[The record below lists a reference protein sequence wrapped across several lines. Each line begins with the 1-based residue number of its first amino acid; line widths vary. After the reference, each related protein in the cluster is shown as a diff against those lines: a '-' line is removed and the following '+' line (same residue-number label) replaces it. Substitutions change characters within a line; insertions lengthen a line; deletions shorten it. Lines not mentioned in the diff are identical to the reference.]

1 MVETRRSSASS
12 SSNKRLSSST
22 PLLPLGT
29 LSAPRRGGSGDGELA
44 EFPSQDRYLNQLVLP
59 MNQRNLQQKMPV
71 KSQVDVGIPWARLL
85 SQSSE
90 NHVKSM
96 TLPPF
101 VYYHIP
107 FSTFSDVKCGSIS
120 LPASISEILSSAGL
134 MTSSSVFVEG
144 DIETRVYNDA
154 IAGQVK
160 SVPEICVCRDGGT
173 GRVKKLLAQCVSQN
187 RYHEKTPEQVIGGM
201 RGMTGLLWETSL
213 LDPDEKVLPAA
224 SGEEPL
230 PEGLLWLLLTGKV
243 IIDLL
248 LL

>member
-1 MVETRRSSASS
+1 MV
-12 SSNKRLSSST
+12 
-22 PLLPLGT
+22 LPLND
-29 LSAPRRGGSGDGELA
+29 A
-44 EFPSQDRYLNQLVLP
+44 DRYLKQLVLP
-59 MNQRNLQQKMPV
+59 MNRWNLQQKMPV

-160 SVPEICVCRDGGT
+160 SVPEICVCRDGGI

-187 RYHEKTPEQVIGGM
+187 RYHEKTPEQVISGM

-213 LDPDEKVLPAA
+213 LDPDEGICFRGISIPECQKVLPAA
-224 SGEEPL
+224 SGEDPL
-230 PEGLLWLLLTGKV
+230 PKGLLWLLLTGKLQEFKAPKV
-243 IIDLL
+243 SVAISQMGPSGTWFYKSF
-248 LL
+248 